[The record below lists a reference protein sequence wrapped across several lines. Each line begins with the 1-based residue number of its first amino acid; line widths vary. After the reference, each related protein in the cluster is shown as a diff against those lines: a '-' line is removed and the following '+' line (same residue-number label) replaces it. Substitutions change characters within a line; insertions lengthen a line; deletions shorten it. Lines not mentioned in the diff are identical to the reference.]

1 MESNNG
7 YTREIDLK
15 DLIFANLR
23 KWRIVLASAVVL
35 AVALGGAKAFTTYR
49 SMQDV
54 EIQTEAKDTYERE
67 LDSYTTAKATGER
80 EIENINNDI
89 QMQQTYMD
97 ESVLM
102 NMSPYD
108 VCEACADLF
117 IKTDYQIMPG
127 MVYQNADYTD
137 SILQAYQS
145 ALTSVALQENV
156 AQTVSL
162 EPQYL
167 KELVSV
173 SRGSVADGNVLNST
187 ANNTNNIG
195 YTRFTNL
202 LTITVRYSDKEK
214 AQEILNNILDNVT
227 AMQEQ
232 IAGTIGPHSVSI
244 VNQTVGS
251 TVDVDLAKQQKAA
264 RDQITDLQKS
274 LSDKEAALKELKEP
288 QAPSLGMR
296 AVIKTGVKYAILGGI
311 LGVFAVAFC
320 ISALFVMSDKVY
332 AAKDIRRRYGLDLL
346 GTVAVDGKKNGGID
360 AWLARL
366 EGRKVCIDTEQNSA
380 LLAANMENY
389 AGDRKKLLVT
399 GLVEES
405 QLKQVVEMVQKQLK
419 GYELASGANMLEC
432 AETLK
437 KLPECEGVVLVEQ
450 SGVSGY
456 SEMTQEIEKIKS
468 MDKAIVGCV
477 VFEC

>member
-1 MESNNG
+1 MESNKQ
-7 YTREIDLK
+7 YAQELDLK
-15 DLIFANLR
+15 DLMFTILR
-23 KWRIVLASAVVL
+23 KWRTVLATAVVL
-35 AVALGGAKAFTTYR
+35 AVLLGGGKAFMAFR
-49 SMQDV
+49 AAQDV
-54 EIQTEAKDTYERE
+54 ETQTDVKETYERE
-67 LDSYTTAKATGER
+67 LDSYTIAKDTGER

-89 QMQQTYMD
+89 QTQQTYMD

-108 VCEACADLF
+108 VCEATADLF

-145 ALTSVALQENV
+145 ALTSAALQENV
-156 AQTVSL
+156 AKTASL

-173 SRGSVADGNVLNST
+173 SRGSVADGNATNST
-187 ANNTNNIG
+187 G

-244 VNQTVGS
+244 VNQTIGS

-366 EGRKVCIDTEQNSA
+366 EGRKVCADSAQNGA
-380 LLAANMENY
+380 LLAANMQNY

-399 GLVEES
+399 GLAEES

-419 GYELASGANMLEC
+419 GYELTIGANMLEC

-456 SEMTQEIEKIKS
+456 SEMTQEIDKIKS

>member
-7 YTREIDLK
+7 YGQEIDLK
-15 DLIFANLR
+15 DLMFAILR
-23 KWRIVLASAVVL
+23 KWRTVL
-35 AVALGGAKAFTTYR
+35 AVAVILAVVLGGGKAFLSFR
-49 SMQDV
+49 ASQDV
-54 EIQTEAKDTYERE
+54 EAQVEAKDAYERE
-67 LDSYTTAKATGER
+67 LDSYTTAKESGER
-80 EIENINNDI
+80 EIENINDDI
-89 QMQQTYMD
+89 QAQQTYMD

-108 VCEACADLF
+108 VCEATADLF

-145 ALTSVALQENV
+145 ALTSAALQENV
-156 AQTVSL
+156 AKIASL

-173 SRGSVADGNVLNST
+173 SRGSVADGNATNST
-187 ANNTNNIG
+187 G

-346 GTVAVDGKKNGGID
+346 GTVAVDSKKNGEID

-366 EGRKVCIDTEQNSA
+366 EGRKVCADSEQNGA
-380 LLAANMENY
+380 LLAANMQNY

-419 GYELASGANMLEC
+419 GYELAIGANMLEC

-477 VFEC
+477 VFES

>member
-1 MESNNG
+1 MEMNNE
-7 YTREIDLK
+7 YNQEIDLK
-15 DLIFANLR
+15 DLMFAILR
-23 KWRIVLASAVVL
+23 RWRTVLSVAVVL
-35 AVALGGAKAFTTYR
+35 AVLLGGLKGFKAL
-49 SMQDV
+49 
-54 EIQTEAKDTYERE
+54 QTAKDTKVQQERMEDYQRE
-67 LDSYTTAKATGER
+67 LDSYTTAKESGER
-80 EIENINNDI
+80 EIENINDDI
-89 QMQQTYMD
+89 QAQQTYMD

-108 VCEACADLF
+108 VCEATADLF

-145 ALTSVALQENV
+145 ALTSAALQENV
-156 AQTVSL
+156 AKTASL

-173 SRGSVADGNVLNST
+173 SRGSVADGNATNST
-187 ANNTNNIG
+187 G

-346 GTVAVDGKKNGGID
+346 GTVVVDGKKNGGID

-366 EGRKVCIDTEQNSA
+366 EGRKVCADSEQNGA
-380 LLAANMENY
+380 LLAANMQNY

-419 GYELASGANMLEC
+419 GYELAIGANMLEC

-477 VFEC
+477 VFES

>member
-7 YTREIDLK
+7 YGQEIDLK
-15 DLIFANLR
+15 DLMFAILR
-23 KWRIVLASAVVL
+23 KWRTVLVVAVVL
-35 AVALGGAKAFTTYR
+35 AAALGAGKALQAFR
-49 SMQDV
+49 ASQDV
-54 EIQTEAKDTYERE
+54 ETQTEAKDAYERK
-67 LDSYTTAKATGER
+67 LDSYTTAKESGER
-80 EIENINNDI
+80 EIENINVDI
-89 QMQQTYMD
+89 EAQQTYMD

-102 NMSPYD
+102 KMSPYD
-108 VCEACADLF
+108 VCEASADLF
-117 IKTDYQIMPG
+117 IKTDYQVMPG

-145 ALTSVALQENV
+145 AVTSAALQENV
-156 AQTVSL
+156 AKTVSL

-167 KELVSV
+167 KELISV
-173 SRGSVADGNVLNST
+173 KRGSFTSGTAADGT
-187 ANNTNNIG
+187 AG
-195 YTRFTNL
+195 YARYTNL
-202 LTITVRYSDKEK
+202 LTIKVRYSDKEK
-214 AQEILNNILDNVT
+214 AQEILDAILSNVT
-227 AMQEQ
+227 GLQEQ
-232 IAGTIGPHSVSI
+232 IAATIGPHTVSI
-244 VNQTVGS
+244 VNQAVGS
-251 TVDVDLAKQQKAA
+251 TVDTDLAKQQKDA
-264 RDQITDLQKS
+264 RDQLTDLQQS
-274 LSDKEAALKELKEP
+274 LSDKEAALKDLKEP
-288 QAPSLGMR
+288 SAPSLGKS
-296 AVIKTGVKYAILGGI
+296 AVVKAGVKYAVLGGV
-311 LGVFAVAFC
+311 LGVFVVAFC
-320 ISALFVMSDKVY
+320 ISAVFVMSDKVY

-366 EGRKVCIDTEQNSA
+366 EGRKVCADSEQNGA
-380 LLAANMENY
+380 LLAANMQNY

-419 GYELASGANMLEC
+419 GYELTIGANMLEC

-456 SEMTQEIEKIKS
+456 SEMTQEIDKIKS

-477 VFEC
+477 VFES

>member
-1 MESNNG
+1 MESNSG
-7 YTREIDLK
+7 YGQEIDLK
-15 DLIFANLR
+15 DLIFVILR
-23 KWRIVLASAVVL
+23 KWRIVLVTAFVLAVVL
-35 AVALGGAKAFTTYR
+35 GGGKAFMTYR
-49 SMQDV
+49 AMQDV
-54 EIQTEAKDTYERE
+54 ATQTEAKDTYERE
-67 LDSYTTAKATGER
+67 LDSYTTAKDTGER

-89 QMQQTYMD
+89 QTQQTYMD

-108 VCEACADLF
+108 VCEATADLF

-145 ALTSVALQENV
+145 TLTSAALQENV
-156 AQTVSL
+156 AKTVSL

-173 SRGSVADGNVLNST
+173 SRGSVADGNA
-187 ANNTNNIG
+187 ANNTG

-244 VNQTVGS
+244 VNQAVGS
-251 TVDVDLAKQQKAA
+251 TVDMDLAKQQKSA
-264 RDQITDLQKS
+264 RDQITALQQS
-274 LSDKEAALKELKEP
+274 LSDKEEALKELKEP

-296 AVIKTGVKYAILGGI
+296 AVVKTGVKYAILGGAM
-311 LGVFAVAFC
+311 GVLAVAFC
-320 ISALFVMSDKVY
+320 ISALLVMSDKIY
-332 AAKDIRRRYGLDLL
+332 AAKDIRKRYGLDLL
-346 GTVAVDGKKNGGID
+346 GTVAVDSKKNGGID

-366 EGRKVCIDTEQNSA
+366 EGRKVCADSEQNGA
-380 LLAANMENY
+380 LLAANMQNY

-419 GYELASGANMLEC
+419 GYELAIGANMLEC

-477 VFEC
+477 VFES

>member
-1 MESNNG
+1 MED
-7 YTREIDLK
+7 Y
-15 DLIFANLR
+15 
-23 KWRIVLASAVVL
+23 
-35 AVALGGAKAFTTYR
+35 
-49 SMQDV
+49 Q
-54 EIQTEAKDTYERE
+54 RE
-67 LDSYTTAKATGER
+67 LDSYTTAKESGER
-80 EIENINNDI
+80 EIENINDDI
-89 QMQQTYMD
+89 QAQQTYMD

-108 VCEACADLF
+108 VCEATADLF

-145 ALTSVALQENV
+145 ALTSAALQENV
-156 AQTVSL
+156 AKTASL

-173 SRGSVADGNVLNST
+173 SRGSVADGNATNST
-187 ANNTNNIG
+187 G

-346 GTVAVDGKKNGGID
+346 GTVAVDSKKNGGID

-366 EGRKVCIDTEQNSA
+366 EGRKVCADSEQNGA
-380 LLAANMENY
+380 LLAANMQNY

-419 GYELASGANMLEC
+419 GYELAIGANMLEC

-477 VFEC
+477 VFES

>member
-1 MESNNG
+1 MED
-7 YTREIDLK
+7 Y
-15 DLIFANLR
+15 
-23 KWRIVLASAVVL
+23 
-35 AVALGGAKAFTTYR
+35 
-49 SMQDV
+49 Q
-54 EIQTEAKDTYERE
+54 RE
-67 LDSYTTAKATGER
+67 LDSYTTAKESGER

-108 VCEACADLF
+108 VCEATADLF

-145 ALTSVALQENV
+145 ALTSAALQENV
-156 AQTVSL
+156 AKIASL

-173 SRGSVADGNVLNST
+173 SRGSVADGNVTNST
-187 ANNTNNIG
+187 G

-366 EGRKVCIDTEQNSA
+366 EGRKVCADSEQNGA
-380 LLAANMENY
+380 LLATNMQNY

-399 GLVEES
+399 GLVAES

-419 GYELASGANMLEC
+419 GYELAIGANMLEC

>member
-7 YTREIDLK
+7 YGQELDLK
-15 DLIFANLR
+15 DLMFAILR
-23 KWRIVLASAVVL
+23 KWRTVLVVAVVL
-35 AVALGGAKAFTTYR
+35 AAALGGGKALQAFR
-49 SMQDV
+49 ASQDV
-54 EIQTEAKDTYERE
+54 ETQTEAKDAYERE
-67 LDSYTTAKATGER
+67 LDSYTTAKESGER
-80 EIENINNDI
+80 EIENISEDI
-89 QMQQTYMD
+89 QAQQTYMD

-108 VCEACADLF
+108 VCEASADLF

-145 ALTSVALQENV
+145 VMTSAALQENV
-156 AQTVSL
+156 AKTVSL

-167 KELVSV
+167 KELISV
-173 SRGSVADGNVLNST
+173 KRGSFTSGMAADGT
-187 ANNTNNIG
+187 TEYAR
-195 YTRFTNL
+195 YTNL
-202 LTITVRYSDKEK
+202 LTIKVRYSDKEK
-214 AQEILNNILDNVT
+214 AQEILDGILSNVT
-227 AMQEQ
+227 GLQEQ
-232 IAGTIGPHSVSI
+232 IAATIGPHTVSI
-244 VNQTVGS
+244 VNQAVGS
-251 TVDVDLAKQQKAA
+251 TVDMDLVKQQKDA
-264 RDQITDLQKS
+264 RDQLTDLQQS

-288 QAPSLGMR
+288 SAPSLGKSA
-296 AVIKTGVKYAILGGI
+296 AVKAGVKYAVLGGV
-311 LGVFAVAFC
+311 LGVFVVAFC
-320 ISALFVMSDKVY
+320 ISAVFVMSDKVY

-366 EGRKVCIDTEQNSA
+366 EGRKVCADSEQNGA
-380 LLAANMENY
+380 LLAANMQNY

-419 GYELASGANMLEC
+419 GYELAIGANMLEC

-477 VFEC
+477 VFES

>member
-1 MESNNG
+1 METNNE

-15 DLIFANLR
+15 DLMFAILR
-23 KWRIVLASAVVL
+23 KWRTVLLVAVVL
-35 AVALGGAKAFTTYR
+35 AVLLGGMKGFKAL
-49 SMQDV
+49 QA
-54 EIQTEAKDTYERE
+54 AKDTKMQQERMEDYQRE
-67 LDSYTTAKATGER
+67 LDSYTTAKESGER

-89 QMQQTYMD
+89 QTQQTYMD

-108 VCEACADLF
+108 VCEATADLF

-145 ALTSVALQENV
+145 ALTSAALQENV
-156 AQTVSL
+156 AKIASL

-173 SRGSVADGNVLNST
+173 SRGSVADGNATNST
-187 ANNTNNIG
+187 G

-332 AAKDIRRRYGLDLL
+332 AAKNIRRRYGLDLL
-346 GTVAVDGKKNGGID
+346 GTVVVDGKKNGGID

-366 EGRKVCIDTEQNSA
+366 EGRKVCADSEQNGA
-380 LLAANMENY
+380 LLAANMQNY

-419 GYELASGANMLEC
+419 GYELAIGANMLEC

-477 VFEC
+477 VFES

>member
-1 MESNNG
+1 MEMNNE
-7 YTREIDLK
+7 YNQEIDLK
-15 DLIFANLR
+15 DLMFAILR
-23 KWRIVLASAVVL
+23 RWRTVLSVAVVL
-35 AVALGGAKAFTTYR
+35 AVLLGGMKGFKALHT
-49 SMQDV
+49 
-54 EIQTEAKDTYERE
+54 AKDTKAQQEKMEDYQRE
-67 LDSYTTAKATGER
+67 LDSYTTAKESGER
-80 EIENINNDI
+80 EIENINDDI
-89 QMQQTYMD
+89 QAQQTYMD

-108 VCEACADLF
+108 VCEATADLF

-145 ALTSVALQENV
+145 ALTSAALQEN
-156 AQTVSL
+156 AAKTASL

-173 SRGSVADGNVLNST
+173 SRGSVADGNATNST
-187 ANNTNNIG
+187 G

-251 TVDVDLAKQQKAA
+251 MVDVDLAKQQKAA

-288 QAPSLGMR
+288 QASSLGMR

-320 ISALFVMSDKVY
+320 VSALFVMSDKVY

-346 GTVAVDGKKNGGID
+346 GTVVVDGKKNGGID

-366 EGRKVCIDTEQNSA
+366 EGRKVCADSEQNGA
-380 LLAANMENY
+380 LLAANMQNY

-419 GYELASGANMLEC
+419 GYELAIGANMLEC

-477 VFEC
+477 VFES